1 MHMERCLQQQPSEPP
16 RLPAGCAVT
25 AWYSKS
31 WGCGRGAVSLQWLEL
46 GQTPRPLHHEH
57 AGTLLLYLQVK
68 WKRIGNTTHKLTH
81 VSVAP
86 VADAHEGI
94 GKQNGDFPNSLEIK
108 DLSEWIQPSWVFWKA
123 AATLSPQHHKRHYQ
137 TRAEE
142 ATRHARTLLIA
153 PALSKDAVKG
163 TEEKLC

>member
-1 MHMERCLQQQPSEPP
+1 M
-16 RLPAGCAVT
+16 GCAVT

-31 WGCGRGAVSLQWLEL
+31 WGCGQGAVSLQWLEL
-46 GQTPRPLHHEH
+46 GQTLPLLHREH

-68 WKRIGNTTHKLTH
+68 WKRIGNTTHKLTD
-81 VSVAP
+81 VSVPP
-86 VADAHEGI
+86 VADAHERI
-94 GKQNGDFPNSLEIK
+94 GKPNGDLPNSLEIK
-108 DLSEWIQPSWVFWKA
+108 DLSELGLLEGCSHP
-123 AATLSPQHHKRHYQ
+123 LPHHHKQHYQ
-137 TRAEE
+137 TGAEE